1 MEPDED
7 DHHSKRLRLRIYSEE
22 EFDALLYLI
31 RRVPGHR
38 LHVHTLMRD
47 LSNVVGPFH
56 KTLNE
61 EAEYWAEAAQFDM
74 RPREVVRA
82 LRTAADAENP
92 LEDGLIPRDAI
103 SRVNKKLRATWGARW
118 SVEGRPNTPSLQ
130 NLRWSDLTS
139 AEKRDLKAML
149 SDLAFYS
156 QASVR
161 VGVPKRDELDT
172 VLIDLAQIW
181 IEQTGQT
188 RPIESLEANRNS
200 RFVRFASQALLPAV
214 GHFGGSV
221 DAVSNRWRRFKKGLN
236 PENS

>member
-1 MEPDED
+1 
-7 DHHSKRLRLRIYSEE
+7 
-22 EFDALLYLI
+22 
-31 RRVPGHR
+31 
-38 LHVHTLMRD
+38 MRD

-56 KTLNE
+56 KTLTK
-61 EAEYWAEAAQFDM
+61 EAEYWAEAAQFDT
-74 RPREVVRA
+74 RPRELVKA
-82 LRTAADAENP
+82 LRTAADAQNP

-103 SRVNKKLRATWGARW
+103 SRVNKKLRAAWGARL
-118 SVEGRPNTPSLQ
+118 SVEGRPYEPSLRT
-130 NLRWSDLTS
+130 LRWSDLTS
-139 AEKRDLKAML
+139 AEQHELRAIL
-149 SDLAFYS
+149 SELASFLQTY
-156 QASVR
+156 VR
-161 VGVPKRDELDT
+161 VGPPKRDDLDT
-172 VLIDLAQIW
+172 ALIDLAQIW